1 MEDTDLISLL
11 HAEGCSCVIRK
22 GTETR
27 IFRRRGVIDLFEL
40 YENDPAFMS
49 GARLADKV
57 IGKGA
62 AALVALG
69 GMAGVYADLIS
80 TPALDVLRQAGI
92 PVRFGQ
98 EVPHIINRK
107 KDGRCPLETACDGLD
122 TPKEMLPAIR
132 AFVEEM
138 RAGVSPQVSPRRR

>member
-1 MEDTDLISLL
+1 MMEKTDIISLL

-27 IFRRRGVIDLFEL
+27 IFHRRGVIDLFEL
-40 YENDPAFMS
+40 YENDPAFMN

-69 GMAGVYADLIS
+69 GMAEVYADIIS
-80 TPALDVLRQAGI
+80 TPALNVLRRAGI

-122 TPKEMLPAIR
+122 TPEEMLPAIR
-132 AFVEEM
+132 KFVEGM
-138 RAGVSPQVSPRRR
+138 SRL